1 MDNKHNKAYFLDVT
15 NENIYDKVQD
25 FISIYKKDK
34 ELSIYLKM
42 QYDDFFEEEKIIKNL
57 NHALNILNKY
67 KIGNRKIKIGFELN
81 SNYNFQKLDLNK
93 INKIEKYYSS
103 KGVEIGVLDYLKF
116 WNLKQVKNTIANV
129 KDLSQKIKQ
138 HNFSPLETLLNAYI
152 KVTNKVY
159 QYEDKNQDF
168 PDSRSVFG
176 VTNSNKI
183 VCAGYIELLN
193 AILDN
198 IEEKNI
204 ELFRNA
210 VMTYKN
216 NEKVSGHI
224 SSIVYL
230 KDDKYNIDGYYY
242 LDPTNDSKKEGESD
256 LRLNYFLVP
265 LKKIKLIKGFDLK
278 DIYRDT
284 GCFNINSII
293 KTKYDIKKLNLNFYG
308 KKEYV
313 YYNAKNPSR
322 FLSFSKDGLH
332 LDDLIVKNLL
342 TNAKTRKRVLGEFE
356 KHLNQSYSQGSI
368 KIIKNY
374 KQLYQSE
381 MYKFLV
387 QKHDLIEQIIYENS
401 KPVDMKCL
409 TTALYNILR
418 KNNMNKPNIEL
429 YNVAKNT
436 IEENIKS
443 SKCKFYSSEDII
455 KN

>member
-176 VTNSNKI
+176 VTNSSKI

>member
-1 MDNKHNKAYFLDVT
+1 
-15 NENIYDKVQD
+15 
-25 FISIYKKDK
+25 
-34 ELSIYLKM
+34 
-42 QYDDFFEEEKIIKNL
+42 
-57 NHALNILNKY
+57 
-67 KIGNRKIKIGFELN
+67 
-81 SNYNFQKLDLNK
+81 
-93 INKIEKYYSS
+93 
-103 KGVEIGVLDYLKF
+103 
-116 WNLKQVKNTIANV
+116 
-129 KDLSQKIKQ
+129 
-138 HNFSPLETLLNAYI
+138 
-152 KVTNKVY
+152 
-159 QYEDKNQDF
+159 
-168 PDSRSVFG
+168 
-176 VTNSNKI
+176 
-183 VCAGYIELLN
+183 
-193 AILDN
+193 
-198 IEEKNI
+198 
-204 ELFRNA
+204 
-210 VMTYKN
+210 MTYKN

-356 KHLNQSYSQGSI
+356 KHLNQSYSRGSI